1 MTSDIAL
8 DVTKL
13 SKSYGAVRA
22 LHAVDVRVRF
32 GEVRALLGKNGAGK
46 STFVNLVSGAER
58 PDGGTIRLSGQEV
71 HWQNP
76 GEARDGGISVVH
88 QELSLVP
95 YLSVAENICLGRWER
110 RGLRIDR
117 NAMAERARKGIDALG
132 VDLPLWTEVGRLS
145 LAQQQLVEI
154 AKAVAYD
161 ARVLIL
167 DEPTSALN
175 AREVDELIDLVR
187 RLAGSGMAVIY
198 VSHRMQEI
206 PRAADTMTVLRD
218 GEEEATMATAD
229 ASAAQV
235 AALIAGEAVTRNR
248 QPESAELRAAPVV
261 LSVEDLRTSRRL
273 AGAATFDL
281 HAGEVLGLAGVLG
294 SGRSEILE
302 AIFGIT
308 SPVSG
313 RVRLRGKEIRRRTP
327 ARMLG
332 LGVAMTPEDRKGG
345 GIVAPRSVA
354 ENLMLSARGR
364 TLPRYLIRSR
374 TEAGLVRN
382 AIGSLGIATSS
393 PTKLISKLS
402 GGNQQK
408 AVIGR
413 ALACQPTVVLLDE
426 PTRGVDLH
434 AKSQIYDLI
443 RSLAATGVAVVF
455 VSSELDELP
464 EVCDRVLIIR
474 HGEIT
479 GEVDGSQATP
489 ERLLALTISG
499 DNDDAR

>member
-218 GEEEATMATAD
+218 WYDKSGIE
-229 ASAAQV
+229 
-235 AALIAGEAVTRNR
+235 LIAGEAVTRNR